1 MATAALSATDVAE
14 PIRRIVRPYRTI
26 EVLLEEVVGIDAPA
40 REVMF
45 SSGRRLG
52 FRYLVLAPG
61 ARTSYFGHEEW
72 SVVAPGLKTIEDA
85 RQLRSRLLL
94 SFEHAERSEDPRERK
109 RLMTIAIIGG
119 GPTGVELA
127 GSIAELS
134 RFTLARDFRNIQ
146 SRNTRIMLVEGQPR
160 LLVGFSDK
168 AASFARRRLERL
180 GVEVRT
186 GCLVDYL
193 GPGELG
199 IAGERLPVGLVFWAA
214 GVQASPLGAATGGR
228 TDRTG
233 RVFVEPTLEVS
244 GVPGIFALGDVAHC
258 RDADGRPLPGLAQVA
273 RQQGLHL
280 GRGLVAAIR
289 YGRALEPFVY
299 GSRGNTAIVGRHA
312 GVFELGRLKMTGW
325 TAWLAWAAIHVYLL
339 VGFQHRLLVSLQWL
353 WRYLTYERGARL
365 IAFRNDTIPL
375 PARDSVEER

>member
-1 MATAALSATDVAE
+1 VATAALSATDVAE
-14 PIRRIVRPYRTI
+14 PIRCIVRPYRTI

-134 RFTLARDFRNIQ
+134 RFTLARDFRNI
-146 SRNTRIMLVEGQPR
+146 
-160 LLVGFSDK
+160 
-168 AASFARRRLERL
+168 
-180 GVEVRT
+180 
-186 GCLVDYL
+186 
-193 GPGELG
+193 
-199 IAGERLPVGLVFWAA
+199 
-214 GVQASPLGAATGGR
+214 
-228 TDRTG
+228 
-233 RVFVEPTLEVS
+233 
-244 GVPGIFALGDVAHC
+244 
-258 RDADGRPLPGLAQVA
+258 
-273 RQQGLHL
+273 
-280 GRGLVAAIR
+280 
-289 YGRALEPFVY
+289 
-299 GSRGNTAIVGRHA
+299 
-312 GVFELGRLKMTGW
+312 
-325 TAWLAWAAIHVYLL
+325 
-339 VGFQHRLLVSLQWL
+339 
-353 WRYLTYERGARL
+353 
-365 IAFRNDTIPL
+365 
-375 PARDSVEER
+375 